1 MKIKFEESL
10 PDYEQY
16 KNMSYV
22 VLGPKE
28 NSKKTPLKKSKKGSK
43 ENFYTEPERRNKG
56 IVLNNSFFEP
66 NIIKN
71 LRALYNQYS
80 EKFSSICDQILKDK
94 YKQIN
99 KNIYRFC
106 VTPFLNNN
114 GMMGSL
120 ILNTDQ
126 NKQEFNQQ
134 LSEYIKRKAD
144 KHKDNFD
151 MESPFS
157 YLYPKN
163 FNALDK
169 LFVQLKIDGDDIIEK
184 KNEQLIRII
193 FIYDIQ
199 SINSVVFNIFIARMM
214 EYNRRQF
221 PKYNY
226 VIIFDVAYDPKNL
239 YDKFNV
245 SFLSKIQ
252 FFTIANTPSNCLY
265 HEILYNFIYQ
275 KNPGFYIPKS
285 ESLKEVL
292 NSIELHQISIESFKH
307 YFNLIL
313 FQFFFMHNWND
324 DEYLLY
330 MDELNEKKINKEL
343 QSKENVIIEN
353 NNTIKDKKNPKKKPI
368 DIDNNQIAI
377 DNKRKEILEKK
388 LVEIYY
394 SSNEL
399 KDLTKRYNILPTN
412 INIEVEKLLENY
424 KEKMKNWEIF
434 KLFYKLFEGFIN
446 ELSPENK
453 EGKNNIYYFLYNFL
467 QYDSSSKFDE
477 IIKKRALAVREI
489 FQNITNQI
497 DVLKKYF
504 YPEYIKTVKEVES
517 LLSDNDKDK
526 ELLQKLSEDLDN
538 FIESFDHIDILN
550 VPSVTSN
557 FNIWVT
563 KLLKLNCFKIINKAD
578 DEALKE
584 NSKRKFVNVYKR
596 YLEYKYMI
604 EPPLMSIFLQDLFYY
619 STDNGKNKTLFEIE
633 PNNFDFKNILR
644 AYFKCLMNLDSNFKL
659 NHFFYDFLIE
669 FKINEIN
676 DKNKDLVE
684 KYKKVFLVLSYWFNL
699 VGVFQKRKGKK
710 QGFIKNYYSKVNYFE
725 ESKEKNK

>member
-28 NSKKTPLKKSKKGSK
+28 NSKKTPLKKSKKVTK
-43 ENFYTEPERRNKG
+43 ENYFTEPKKLNKG
-56 IVLNNSFFEP
+56 IVLNNTLCEP

-80 EKFSSICDQILKDK
+80 EKFSNICDQILKDK

-134 LSEYIKRKAD
+134 LSEYIKRKAE
-144 KHKDNFD
+144 KHEDNFD
-151 MESPFS
+151 METTFS

-252 FFTIANTPSNCLY
+252 FFTITNTPSNCLY

-275 KNPGFYIPKS
+275 KNAGFYIPKS

-313 FQFFFMHNWND
+313 FQFFFMHQWND

-343 QSKENVIIEN
+343 QSKENVINEN
-353 NNTIKDKKNPKKKPI
+353 NSTTKDKKNPKKKPI
-368 DIDNNQIAI
+368 DNDNNQTAI

-388 LVEIYY
+388 LIEIYY

-399 KDLTKRYNILPTN
+399 KDLTKRYNILPPN

-424 KEKMKNWEIF
+424 HEKMKNWEIF

-446 ELSPENK
+446 ELPIESK

-467 QYDSSSKFDE
+467 QYDSSSKFEE
-477 IIKKRALAVREI
+477 IIKKRALAIREI

-504 YPEYIKTVKEVES
+504 YPEYIKTVKEVEA

-563 KLLKLNCFKIINKAD
+563 KLLKLNCFKLINKAD
-578 DEALKE
+578 NEELKE

-619 STDNGKNKTLFEIE
+619 STDNGKNETLFEIE

>member
-28 NSKKTPLKKSKKGSK
+28 NSKKTPLKKSKKVTK
-43 ENFYTEPERRNKG
+43 ENYFTEPKKLNKG
-56 IVLNNSFFEP
+56 IVLNNTLCEP

-80 EKFSSICDQILKDK
+80 EKFSNICDQILKDK

-134 LSEYIKRKAD
+134 LSEYIKRKAE
-144 KHKDNFD
+144 KHEDNFD
-151 MESPFS
+151 METTFS

-252 FFTIANTPSNCLY
+252 FFTITNTPSNCLY

-275 KNPGFYIPKS
+275 KNAGFYIPKS

-313 FQFFFMHNWND
+313 FQFFFMHQWND

-343 QSKENVIIEN
+343 QSKENVINEN
-353 NNTIKDKKNPKKKPI
+353 NSTTKDKKNPKKKPI
-368 DIDNNQIAI
+368 DNDNNQTAI

-388 LVEIYY
+388 LIEIYY

-399 KDLTKRYNILPTN
+399 KDLTKRYNILPPN

-424 KEKMKNWEIF
+424 HEKMKNWEIF

-446 ELSPENK
+446 ELPTESK

-467 QYDSSSKFDE
+467 QYDSSSKFEE
-477 IIKKRALAVREI
+477 IIKKRALAIREI

-504 YPEYIKTVKEVES
+504 YPEYIKTVKEVEA

-563 KLLKLNCFKIINKAD
+563 KLLKLNCFKLINKAD
-578 DEALKE
+578 NEELKE

-619 STDNGKNKTLFEIE
+619 STDNGKNETLFEIE